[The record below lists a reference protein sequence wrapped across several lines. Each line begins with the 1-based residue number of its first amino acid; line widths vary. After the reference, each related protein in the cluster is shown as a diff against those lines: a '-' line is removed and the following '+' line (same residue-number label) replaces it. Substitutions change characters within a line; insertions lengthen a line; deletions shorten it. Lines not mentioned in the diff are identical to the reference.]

1 VIPVAL
7 SLLLCAAPAAGGER
21 PLDQV
26 ELKDGTKLT
35 GRVVLED
42 ANRIVLRNGSRERI
56 LERAEVA
63 SSRTRLASWTEAM
76 ERWRTLDKEDA
87 TKIADIATFAG
98 RMGLAEEARVFA
110 LRSIAS
116 DPENRVAR
124 DILGHERKEKDWV
137 LREDGRRWN
146 WAERVKRSAEFRDG
160 WHLETTHWTLQTNLP
175 LLEATNAILDLENVY
190 SVYFEQFAPEVGA
203 YHVDAPLLARIYADT
218 KSYPELGGSRG
229 FYDRE
234 GRVLVVNAALGLDRG
249 LLVHEAIHQ
258 LVDVTG
264 VSGPDA
270 KGEIPPW
277 LDEGLGEYFRA
288 TTKGPPGRLAFDD
301 NGIDTV
307 SMRAQVHAVETYKLS
322 RILVFDSG
330 EYLATSRQD
339 LKYAQSYTFVHFLMA
354 ADRGRY
360 RAKFFDYLR
369 GAWIG
374 QASST
379 DLEKAMGVKVDVL
392 EKAWTTWVRER
403 AR

>member
-1 VIPVAL
+1 MIPALL
-7 SLLLCAAPAAGGER
+7 SLLLCAVPAAGGER
-21 PLDQV
+21 PLDLV
-26 ELKDGTKLT
+26 ELKDGTKLS

-42 ANRIVLRNGSRERI
+42 ATRIVLRNGTRERI
-56 LERAEVA
+56 LDRAEVA
-63 SSRTRLASWTEAM
+63 TSRSRLAAWKEAM

-87 TKIADIATFAG
+87 TKIADIATFAA
-98 RMGLAEEARVFA
+98 RMELVEEARVFA

-116 DPENRVAR
+116 DPANRVAR

-160 WHLETTHWTLQTNLP
+160 WQLETTHWSLQTNLP
-175 LLEATNAILDLENVY
+175 LLEATNAILDLENIY
-190 SVYFEQFAPEVGA
+190 TVYFEQFAPEVGA
-203 YHVDAPLLARIYADT
+203 YHVDTPLLARIYADT

-258 LVDVTG
+258 LVDETG
-264 VSGPDA
+264 ISRPGA
-270 KGEIPPW
+270 RAEIPPW
-277 LDEGLGEYFRA
+277 LDEGLSEYFRA
-288 TTKGPPGRLAFDD
+288 TTKGEPGRLSFDE

-307 SMRAQVHAVETYKLS
+307 SMR
-322 RILVFDSG
+322 DSG
-330 EYLATSRQD
+330 EYLSTSRQD

-360 RAKFFDYLR
+360 RAKFFDFLR

-379 DLEKAMGVKVDVL
+379 DLEKAMGVKVDVI